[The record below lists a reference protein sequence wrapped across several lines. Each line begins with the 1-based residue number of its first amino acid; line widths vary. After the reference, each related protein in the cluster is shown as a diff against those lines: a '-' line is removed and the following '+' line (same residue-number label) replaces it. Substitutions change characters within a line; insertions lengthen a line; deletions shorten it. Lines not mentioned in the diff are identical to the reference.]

1 MSHGRTFGKKGG
13 FTMGEQM
20 HKRLSKEFVEGVLEA
35 FNEHRIGEEKTCE
48 ILGVRRAQ
56 LYRLRKRWLRSV
68 IGEKPFA
75 LYSRKESAFHRL
87 PKEVEQWLHEE
98 VTFIRQKAEVYRGRF
113 NFAVLAEEAQ
123 KRFGR
128 RFPRQTLRLFALR
141 HGYYHG
147 LPEEKK
153 KLYVRFE
160 TPGPGFLFQH
170 DSSKHQWVPALGG
183 YQFLILTKDD
193 YSRLFVGAHL
203 IEREGSF
210 EHLEV
215 ARRTVERYGRALAY
229 YVDQHS
235 IFRFVEHHGVHVRYL
250 VGLDEGEIQ
259 FRRALH
265 SLDIG
270 LIYARKGAAAAKGKV
285 EKAFDYL
292 QRRVPYL
299 CERYRI
305 RGVCE
310 AQKVV
315 DEVVSFYNEQRK
327 HEETGQVPLK
337 RWQEALEAG
346 KGRLRPLD
354 PSVDL
359 DLVFS
364 LHYGRTVK
372 KDGTF
377 SFRGREFKLSHC
389 GGERVTVCLIPDKKL
404 MAVKDGQKV
413 GEFHL

>member
-1 MSHGRTFGKKGG
+1 
-13 FTMGEQM
+13 MGEQM

>member
-1 MSHGRTFGKKGG
+1 MA
-13 FTMGEQM
+13 EQI

-35 FNEHRIGEEKTCE
+35 FNEHRIGEEKACE

-56 LYRLRKRWLRSV
+56 LYKLRRRWLRSV
-68 IGEKPFA
+68 IGEKPFE
-75 LYSRKESAFHRL
+75 LYGRRESGFRRL
-87 PKEVEQWLHEE
+87 PEEVERWLHKEM
-98 VTFIRQKAEVYRGRF
+98 TFIRHKAELYRGRF

-123 KRFGR
+123 KTFGR
-128 RFPRQTLRLFALR
+128 PFHRETFGLFALR
-141 HGYYHG
+141 HGYYHR

-170 DSSKHQWVPALGG
+170 DTSRHRWVPALGG

-193 YSRLFVGAHL
+193 YSRLFVGAYL
-203 IEREGSF
+203 VEREGSF

-215 ARRTVERYGRALAY
+215 ARGTVERYGRALAY

-235 IFRFVEHHGVHVRYL
+235 IFRFVEHHGVHVRYV

-259 FRRALH
+259 FKRALR
-265 SLDIG
+265 SLGIG
-270 LIYARKGAAAAKGKV
+270 LIYTRKGAAEAKGKV

-299 CERYRI
+299 CERYGI
-305 RGVCE
+305 RSVCE
-310 AQKVV
+310 AQGIVQ
-315 DEVVSFYNEQRK
+315 EVVGFYNEHREHQ
-327 HEETGQVPLK
+327 ETGEVPLK
-337 RWQEALEAG
+337 RWQQAVEAG

-364 LHYGRTVK
+364 LHYERAVK

-377 SFRGREFKLSHC
+377 SFRGREFKLSRC
-389 GGERVTVCLIPDKKL
+389 AGERVTVCLIPNKKL
-404 MAVKDGQKV
+404 IVVKDGQKV

>member
-1 MSHGRTFGKKGG
+1 
-13 FTMGEQM
+13 MGEQI

-48 ILGVRRAQ
+48 ILGVRRGQ

-68 IGEKPFA
+68 IGEKPFE

-87 PKEVEQWLHEE
+87 PQEVEQWLHEE
-98 VTFIRQKAEVYRGRF
+98 MTFIHEKAEVYRGRF

-183 YQFLILTKDD
+183 YQVLILTKDD
-193 YSRLFVGAHL
+193 YSRLFVEAHL

-215 ARRTVERYGRALAY
+215 ARRAVERYGRALAY

-259 FRRALH
+259 FKRALR

-270 LIYARKGAAAAKGKV
+270 LIYAARGAAEAKGKV

-299 CERYRI
+299 CERYGI
-305 RGVCE
+305 RGVAE
-310 AQKVV
+310 AQKIVQ
-315 DEVVSFYNEQRK
+315 EVVSFYNEQRE
-327 HEETGQVPLK
+327 HEETGEVPIK
-337 RWQEALEAG
+337 RWQQALEAG

-377 SFRGREFKLSHC
+377 SFRGREFKLNHC
-389 GGERVTVCLIPDKKL
+389 AGERVKVCLIPNKKL
-404 MAVKDGQKV
+404 MVVKDGQKV